1 MLTLKSDEVNEAQFG
16 FANHLAIVLCFNPIE
31 VSA

>member
-1 MLTLKSDEVNEAQFG
+1 MLTPKSDEVNEAQFG
-16 FANHLAIVLCFNPIE
+16 LAIVLCFNPIE